1 MKYERKNTMK
11 KTKNVI
17 IQYLQDYRYNSI
29 LVKSFLLI
37 LVLLV
42 CAFMGIM
49 LAVSHK
55 MDSIIAEQVGTMSTT
70 ALEKTK
76 DRIDTVMQE
85 VVQISGQLSLDHD
98 VLLFLLPDSK
108 ELFSRNRTTVIKDK
122 IASYSG
128 VLNYIDSI
136 YIYSTKNQ
144 YIVTN
149 EDGGS
154 ISEFKDYTWYD
165 NLMER
170 EYEPA
175 RMISRLK
182 ENNYQYLIS
191 YIQPIR
197 LTQMQFLGGIIV
209 NIDVS
214 KLDELVISSGD
225 ETKENFFI
233 VDERDNIIFSS
244 NQKYLMKK
252 VNKLNFYNDI
262 DFKYQDGFQ
271 IINDGEQDTIVTVA
285 SSDNFKWKYISTMP
299 LSAYKEYRNSFRSF
313 YVLLLI
319 TIILVSICA
328 AFIISLYCYMPVKN
342 ILNLLKNPDLYVE
355 SLQGETDLEKDET
368 QEIVLNI
375 IRNLYS
381 NKKMRDELKNY
392 TDVINKAHV
401 TALQAQISPHFLY
414 NTLENIRWKA
424 IAICKGDNEV
434 SQIILNLS
442 EILRISL
449 DNEQQIITIE
459 GEIRNVRLYIEILQ
473 LRYEGKMQ
481 VIWEI
486 DKEALKHSIVKF
498 SLQPII
504 ENAVYHGIKPLR
516 EAGRIKIA
524 VKKIKDMVLIEIADN
539 GIGMSR
545 EEVDRLNRDMSE
557 KYVMR
562 EGHIGIRNVNQRLKL
577 LMGDEAG
584 LEVKI
589 EDNHGTLVI
598 FKLPL
603 SSAQTDRNWTN
614 QI

>member
-1 MKYERKNTMK
+1 MKSEGENTLRKTI
-11 KTKNVI
+11 NVI
-17 IQYLQDYRYNSI
+17 IQCLQDYRFNSI

-37 LVLLV
+37 LILMV

-49 LAVSHK
+49 LAVSRK
-55 MDSIIAEQVGTMSTT
+55 MDSVITEQVGTMSIT

-98 VLLFLLPDSK
+98 VQMFLLPDSK
-108 ELFSRNRTTVIKDK
+108 ELFNRNRTMVIKDK
-122 IASYSG
+122 INVYSG

-136 YIYSTKNQ
+136 YIFSTKNR
-144 YIVTN
+144 YIVTS
-149 EDGGS
+149 EDGMN
-154 ISEFKDYTWYD
+154 ISEFKDLTWYD

-182 ENNYQYLIS
+182 EDSYPYLIS

-197 LTQMQFLGGIIV
+197 LTQMQFLGGIII

-225 ETKENFFI
+225 ETRENFFI
-233 VDERDNIIFSS
+233 VDERDNIIFST
-244 NQKYLMKK
+244 NQKYLMRKI
-252 VNKLNFYNDI
+252 NKLDFYSKINFNNH
-262 DFKYQDGFQ
+262 DGFQ
-271 IINDGEQDTIVTVA
+271 IINDGEQDIIVTV
-285 SSDNFKWKYISTMP
+285 SPSNNFKTKYLSTVP
-299 LSAYKEYRNSFRSF
+299 LSAYKEYQNSFKSF
-313 YVLLLI
+313 YFILLI
-319 TIILVSICA
+319 AIIIVSICA
-328 AFIISLYCYMPVKN
+328 AFVISLYCYMPVKN
-342 ILNLLKNPDLYVE
+342 ILNLLKNPVLYDE
-355 SLQGETDLEKDET
+355 SFHGKANLEKDET
-368 QEIVLNI
+368 HEITLNI

-381 NKKMRDELKNY
+381 NKKMRDELEHY
-392 TDVINKAHV
+392 TNVINKAHV
-401 TALQAQISPHFLY
+401 TALQAQISPHFLH

-459 GEIRNVRLYIEILQ
+459 EEIRNARLYIEILQ
-473 LRYEGKMQ
+473 LRYEGKVQ
-481 VIWEI
+481 VHWEI
-486 DKEALKHSIVKF
+486 DEEALKHSIVKF

-516 EAGRIKIA
+516 EAGRIKIV
-524 VKKIKDMVLIEIADN
+524 VKKLKDRIFIEVTDN
-539 GIGMSR
+539 GIGMSS
-545 EEVDRLNRDMSE
+545 EVIEKLNRDMSE
-557 KYVMR
+557 KYLMQ

-584 LEVKI
+584 LEIKMRTSQ
-589 EDNHGTLVI
+589 GTSVI
-598 FKLPL
+598 FSLP
-603 SSAQTDRNWTN
+603 RFN
-614 QI
+614 

>member
-1 MKYERKNTMK
+1 MKSKGENTIK
-11 KTKNVI
+11 KTNNVI
-17 IQYLQDYRYNSI
+17 IQYLQDYRFNSI

-37 LVLLV
+37 LFLLV
-42 CAFMGIM
+42 CAYMGIM
-49 LAVSHK
+49 LAVSDK
-55 MDSIIAEQVGTMSTT
+55 MDRVITEQVGTMSITT
-70 ALEKTK
+70 LEKSK
-76 DRIDTVMQE
+76 DRIDTVMEE

-108 ELFSRNRTTVIKDK
+108 ELFNRNRIKVIKDK
-122 IASYSG
+122 IGAYSG
-128 VLNYIDSI
+128 VLDYIDSI

-149 EDGGS
+149 EDGNS
-154 ISEFKDYTWYD
+154 FSEFKDRTWYE
-165 NLMER
+165 NLIER

-182 ENNYQYLIS
+182 ENSYPYLIS

-209 NIDVS
+209 NIDVA

-225 ETKENFFI
+225 EKKEKFFI
-233 VDERDNIIFSS
+233 VDERNNIIFSS
-244 NQKYLMKK
+244 NQKHLAEKI
-252 VNKLNFYNDI
+252 NKLSFYNHI

-271 IINDGEQDTIVTVA
+271 IIKDGEQDIIVTVV
-285 SSDNFKWKYISTMP
+285 SSDNFKWKYISTTP
-299 LSAYKEYRNSFRSF
+299 LSVYKDYENSFKSF
-313 YVLLLI
+313 YLILLI
-319 TIILVSICA
+319 AAVIISVCA
-328 AFIISLYCYMPVKN
+328 AFGISLYCYTPVKS
-342 ILNLLKNPDLYVE
+342 ILNLLKNPDTYVE
-355 SLQGETDLEKDET
+355 TFHEETGLEKDET
-368 QEIVLNI
+368 HEIALNI

-381 NKKMRDELKNY
+381 NKQMQSKLKNY
-392 TDVINKAHV
+392 MDLINKAQI

-424 IAICKGDNEV
+424 IGICKGDNEV

-449 DNEQQIITIE
+449 DNSQQIITIE
-459 GEIRNVRLYIEILQ
+459 EEIRNVRLYIEILQ
-473 LRYEGKMQ
+473 LRYEGKIE
-481 VIWEI
+481 VLWDIE
-486 DKEALKHSIVKF
+486 EEVLKNSIVKL

-516 EAGRIKIA
+516 EAGRIKIT
-524 VKKIKDMVLIEIADN
+524 VKKVDSIVYIEVNDN
-539 GIGMSR
+539 GMGMSM

-557 KYVMR
+557 KYIVQ

-584 LEVKI
+584 LQVESD
-589 EDNHGTLVI
+589 ENQGTSII
-598 FKLPL
+598 FRLPL
-603 SSAQTDRNWTN
+603 SSVDSLCTAGGQA
-614 QI
+614 